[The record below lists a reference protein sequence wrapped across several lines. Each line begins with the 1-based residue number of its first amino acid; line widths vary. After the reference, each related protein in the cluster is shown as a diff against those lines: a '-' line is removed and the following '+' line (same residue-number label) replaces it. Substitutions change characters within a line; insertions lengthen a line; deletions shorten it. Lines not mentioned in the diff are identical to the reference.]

1 MQHAVFT
8 YNATDWVLFF
18 FIYSF
23 LGWVF
28 ESTYVSL
35 CKGRPVNR
43 GFLRGPILPLYG
55 SGAVLMLFVS
65 IPVEYSLV
73 LVYLA
78 GCVAATALE
87 YVTGVCM
94 EAIFKVRYWD
104 YSNKKFNFQG
114 QICLSSTLAW
124 GGLTILLVYGIHRPI
139 SEFVLALPVWFADI
153 LAHVTA
159 MAAAADMALSFR
171 AAMELRGM
179 LIRMSDVRKEL
190 ELAQKRAD
198 VILAF
203 AEQDMREKREELGQR
218 LAEARREGERLS
230 GIRAEE
236 ARERRNELEEKLESA
251 VLKLEETVRRL
262 EEKRGRLGEHAA
274 ELEAVKQRL
283 AAARERMQTV
293 KDGLDFFGRGLLRG
307 NPGATSRR
315 YASELKELREKLEG
329 KNEAVL

>member
-8 YNATDWVLFF
+8 YNATEWVLFF

-35 CKGRPVNR
+35 RKGRPVNR
-43 GFLRGPILPLYG
+43 SFLRGPILPLYG

-65 IPVEYSLV
+65 IPVEYSMV

-124 GGLTILLVYGIHRPI
+124 GGLTLLLVYGIHRPI
-139 SEFVLALPVWFADI
+139 SEFVLALPAWFADI
-153 LAHVTA
+153 LAHAIA

-203 AEQDMREKREELGQR
+203 AEQDMREKREEFGQR
-218 LAEARREGERLS
+218 LAEARREGERLA

-251 VLKLEETVRRL
+251 AQRLEATVRSL
-262 EEKRGRLGEHAA
+262 DEKRGRLG
-274 ELEAVKQRL
+274 
-283 AAARERMQTV
+283 
-293 KDGLDFFGRGLLRG
+293 
-307 NPGATSRR
+307 
-315 YASELKELREKLEG
+315 
-329 KNEAVL
+329 